1 MQISQNVRLLK
12 DIMNLWWYNLRPC
25 LIIFIKNLRCCG
37 KLEIQYIKLIWNFT
51 YLYDI
56 HFYIY
61 INVLVQQYFHFACII
76 SLGSAN
82 AITLRIFGHS
92 FVLSLSDVFYMI
104 SKISSFSALQEKRK
118 KLWIQYLSPW
128 SISTHFNFSMQTVK
142 KENVNNL
149 IIAIYIYILPF
160 TLHQQ

>member
-1 MQISQNVRLLK
+1 MFF
-12 DIMNLWWYNLRPC
+12 DI
-25 LIIFIKNLRCCG
+25 KTT
-37 KLEIQYIKLIWNFT
+37 LEIQYIRYFGNFT

-56 HFYIY
+56 HFCIY

-82 AITLRIFGHS
+82 DITLRIFGHS

-104 SKISSFSALQEKRK
+104 SKISSFSDLQEKRK

-142 KENVNNL
+142 KENVNNS

-160 TLHQQ
+160 TLHQHQQVRW